1 MQGLFQDLRYALRQL
16 RHSLGFTLT
25 AVLSLALGIGATT
38 AVFSVVYAVVLDPY
52 PYVDVDRMI
61 HPVVTTKRGDDRW
74 LYFTG
79 PQYQQM
85 RKSPSVESAFAQDD
99 WNLTTTGG
107 DLPED
112 VAAEYL
118 TGNAFNQLGVP
129 ALMGRGLI
137 PGDAPEG
144 QDPQP
149 VAVLGYKFWL
159 RHYNGERDVIGKNIQ
174 LVHKNY
180 TIVGVAQPRFSWGDA
195 DVYLPLKVS
204 ADPSRGYYVGVKL
217 KPGVSH
223 AAIDAEFQSLFEQF
237 AKETPKHFPDDGFRV
252 NVKGFNERFMKELG
266 PTLYLLLGSVALLLL
281 IGCGN
286 VSILLLAR
294 GTAREH
300 EFAVRAA
307 VGAGR
312 MRLLRQL
319 LTESLLLSL
328 SGAALGVL
336 LAYRLVAIIVPMLPQ
351 SSFPHEAAIRINLPV
366 LCFSVGLAIVTGVFF
381 GLSPAMQFSR
391 PEVSQVMQATTKK
404 VMGGVRGK
412 RMHNMLIGGQIAL
425 TLLLLATAGAAIQG
439 FIRLN
444 NSHLGYNPHNV
455 MSVGIPVHDN
465 TYTTWDSRAQ
475 YFTQLM
481 QKVAAMPDVKMA
493 GLSTNATPPDNGSTN
508 KFEILGKPAAE
519 DQQARLNFVSHEY
532 FPVLQ
537 IPLMQGRLW
546 DDAETKR
553 GARVAIINQ
562 MLAKQYFPA
571 GDAVGHQI
579 RVPDLK
585 ADPPITQAIPES
597 SDWLEIVGVV
607 GDALDDGLGKPVKP
621 GVYIPYTI
629 WMPPW
634 TQILV
639 RTEVPPL
646 TILHGVREQ
655 IHSVDAD
662 QQAEGH
668 VRSLEEWITNQREW
682 ASQHLIA
689 MLFGAFAAL
698 ALSLAAVGLYSV
710 VSYTVAQR
718 TNEFGIRM
726 ALGAQRTDVLRMVF
740 LSTSF
745 SVGVGIVAGVVLSLA
760 MKRVVAQWAQGS
772 TISLAVLLGVTV
784 LMAAVAIIACILPAH
799 HASTIDPMKALRYE

>member
-1 MQGLFQDLRYALRQL
+1 MRCTSRGTASTTSACRCCWAADCSPVTLPKARTR
-16 RHSLGFTLT
+16 SLSPFSATSSG
-25 AVLSLALGIGATT
+25 SGITT
-38 AVFSVVYAVVLDPY
+38 ASKML
-52 PYVDVDRMI
+52 
-61 HPVVTTKRGDDRW
+61 
-74 LYFTG
+74 
-79 PQYQQM
+79 
-85 RKSPSVESAFAQDD
+85 SA
-99 WNLTTTGG
+99 
-107 DLPED
+107 
-112 VAAEYL
+112 
-118 TGNAFNQLGVP
+118 
-129 ALMGRGLI
+129 R
-137 PGDAPEG
+137 
-144 QDPQP
+144 
-149 VAVLGYKFWL
+149 
-159 RHYNGERDVIGKNIQ
+159 RQ

-180 TIVGVAQPRFSWGDA
+180 TIIGITPPRFTWGDA
-195 DVYLPLKVS
+195 DVYLPLKLS
-204 ADPSRGYYVGVKL
+204 SDPSRAYQVDTKL
-217 KPGVSH
+217 KSGVSH
-223 AAIDAEFQSLFEQF
+223 AAANAEFQALFERF
-237 AKETPKHFPDDGFRV
+237 AQETPKHFPHESFRV
-252 NVKGFNERFMKELG
+252 SVKGLNDQFIERLG
-266 PTLYLLLGSVALLLL
+266 STLGLLLGSVALLLL

-312 MRLLRQL
+312 ARLLRQL
-319 LTESLLLSL
+319 LTESLALSL

-336 LAYRLVAIIVPMLPQ
+336 LAYRLVAVIVSLLPEGT
-351 SSFPHEAAIRINLPV
+351 FPHEASIRINLPV
-366 LCFSVGLAIVTGVFF
+366 LCFSVGLAILTGVFF

-391 PEVSQVMQATTKK
+391 PEVSQVMQASTRK
-404 VMGGVRGK
+404 VLGGVRGK
-412 RMHNMLIGGQIAL
+412 RMHNTLIAGQIAL
-425 TLLLLATAGAAIQG
+425 TLLLLASAGAAIRG
-439 FIRLN
+439 FIKLN
-444 NSHLGYNPHNV
+444 HSHLGYNPHNV

-465 TYTTWDSRAQ
+465 TYTTWESRAQ

-481 QKVAAMPDVKMA
+481 QKVAAMREVKMA
-493 GLSTNATPPDNGSTN
+493 GLSTNATPPDNGATN
-508 KFEILGKPAAE
+508 KFELLGKPSLE
-519 DQQARLNFVSHEY
+519 DQLARLNFVSHEY

-546 DDAETKR
+546 DDSETKR
-553 GARVAIINQ
+553 GARVAVINET
-562 MLAKQYFPA
+562 LAKKYFPT

-579 RVPDLK
+579 RMPNLK

-597 SDWLEIVGVV
+597 NDWLEIVGVV

-682 ASQHLIA
+682 ASQHLVA

-698 ALSLAAVGLYSV
+698 ALALAAVGLYSV

-726 ALGAQRTDVLRMVF
+726 ALGAQRADVLRMV
-740 LSTSF
+740 LHSTTA
-745 SVGVGIVAGVVLSLA
+745 SVGTGLVVGVVLSLA
-760 MKRVVAQWAQGS
+760 MKRIVAQWAQGS
-772 TISLAVLLGVTV
+772 SISFAVLLGVTV
-784 LMAAVAIIACILPAH
+784 LLAAVAAMACMLPAH
-799 HASTIDPMKALRYE
+799 RASTVDPMQALRYE

>member
-1 MQGLFQDLRYALRQL
+1 MHGFLQDLRYGLRQL
-16 RHSLGFTLT
+16 RRSPGFTAT

-52 PYVDVDRMI
+52 PYVDVNRMI
-61 HPVVTTKRGDDRW
+61 HPVVTTKRDEDW
-74 LYFTG
+74 WPDFTG
-79 PQYQQM
+79 PQFEQIE
-85 RKSPSVESAFAQDD
+85 KSPSVESAFAQDG

-112 VAAEYL
+112 VNAVYL
-118 TGNAFNQLGVP
+118 TGKAFNQLGVP
-129 ALMGRGLI
+129 ALLGRGLQ
-137 PGDAPEG
+137 PSDAPQG
-144 QDPQP
+144 ADPEP
-149 VAVLGYKFWL
+149 VAVLGYKFWQ
-159 RHYNGERDVIGKNIQ
+159 RHYNSERDVVGKNIQ

-237 AKETPKHFPDDGFRV
+237 AKEAPKHFPSDSFRV
-252 NVKGFNERFMKELG
+252 SVKGFNERFMQRLG

-312 MRLLRQL
+312 SRLLRQL

-336 LAYRLVAIIVPMLPQ
+336 LAYRLVAIIVPMLPD

-366 LCFSVGLAIVTGVFF
+366 LCFSVGLAILTGVFF

-391 PEVSQVMQATTKK
+391 PEVSQVMQASTKK

-412 RMHNMLIGGQIAL
+412 RMHSTLIAGQIAL

-439 FIRLN
+439 FIKLDH
-444 NSHLGYNPHNV
+444 SHLGYNPHNV

-465 TYTTWDSRAQ
+465 TYTSWESRSQ

-481 QKVAAMPDVKMA
+481 QKVAAMPEVKMA
-493 GLSTNATPPDNGSTN
+493 GLSTNATPPANGATN

-532 FPVLQ
+532 FPVLR
-537 IPLMQGRLW
+537 IPLLQGRLW
-546 DDAETKR
+546 DDAETRR
-553 GARVAIINQ
+553 GARVAVINQ
-562 MLAKQYFPA
+562 TLAKQYFPA
-571 GDAVGHQI
+571 GDALGRQI
-579 RVPDLK
+579 RMPNLK

-597 SDWLEIVGVV
+597 SDWFEVIGVAS
-607 GDALDDGLGKPVKP
+607 DALDDGLGKPVKA
-621 GVYIPYTI
+621 GIYVPYTI
-629 WMPPW
+629 FMPPW

-639 RTEVPPL
+639 RTDVPPL
-646 TILHGVREQ
+646 SILNNVRRQ
-655 IHSVDAD
+655 VHSVDAD
-662 QQAEGH
+662 QQTIGH
-668 VRSLEEWITNQREW
+668 VRSLEEWITGQQEW
-682 ASQHLIA
+682 AQQHLVA

-698 ALSLAAVGLYSV
+698 ALVLAAVGLYSV

-726 ALGAQRTDVLRMVF
+726 ALGAQRGDVLRMVF
-740 LSTSF
+740 FSTSF
-745 SVGVGIVAGVVLSLA
+745 SVGSGVVAGVVLSLA

-772 TISLAVLLGVTV
+772 AISLAVLLGVTV
-784 LMAAVAIIACILPAH
+784 LMAAVAGIACVLPAH
-799 HASTIDPMKALRYE
+799 RASTIDPMKALRYE

>member
-1 MQGLFQDLRYALRQL
+1 MQSLLQDLRYGFRQL
-16 RHSLGFTLT
+16 RKSPGFTII

-52 PYVDVDRMI
+52 PYVGVERMI
-61 HPVVTTKRGDDRW
+61 HPVATTKRGEDWW
-74 LYFTG
+74 LSFTG
-79 PQYQQM
+79 PQYQQI
-85 RKSPSVESAFAQDD
+85 RNSPSVESAFAQDE
-99 WNLTTTGG
+99 WNLTTTGS

-112 VAAEYL
+112 VDAIYL
-118 TGNAFNQLGVP
+118 TGNAFHQLGVP
-129 ALMGRGLI
+129 ALLGRGLQ
-137 PGDAPEG
+137 PSDAPEG
-144 QDPQP
+144 ADPEP
-149 VAVLGYKFWL
+149 VAVLGYKFWQ
-159 RHYNGERDVIGKNIQ
+159 RHYNGERDAVGKNIQ
-174 LVHKNY
+174 LVHRNY
-180 TIVGVAQPRFSWGDA
+180 AIVGVMPPRFSWGDA
-195 DVYLPLKVS
+195 DVYLPLKVT
-204 ADPSRGYYVGVKL
+204 ADTSRGYYVGVKL

-237 AKETPKHFPDDGFRV
+237 AKETPRRFPTDGFRV

-312 MRLLRQL
+312 RRLLRQL

-336 LAYRLVAIIVPMLPQ
+336 LAYRLVAVIVPMLPE
-351 SSFPHEAAIRINLPV
+351 SSFPHEAAIHISVPV
-366 LCFSVGLAIVTGVFF
+366 LCFSVGLAILTGVFF

-391 PEVSQVMQATTKK
+391 PEVSQVMQASAKK
-404 VMGGVRGK
+404 VVGGVRGK

-439 FIRLN
+439 FIKLN
-444 NSHLGYNPHNV
+444 HSHLGYNPHNV

-465 TYTTWDSRAQ
+465 TYTTWESRAQ

-481 QKVAAMPDVKMA
+481 QKVAAMPQVKMA
-493 GLSTNATPPDNGSTN
+493 GLSTNATPPDNGATN

-519 DQQARLNFVSHEY
+519 DQEARLNFVSHEY
-532 FPVLQ
+532 FPVLE

-546 DDAETKR
+546 DDAETER
-553 GARVAIINQ
+553 GARVAVINET
-562 MLAKQYFPA
+562 LAKRYFPA

-579 RVPDLK
+579 RMPNLK
-585 ADPPITQAIPES
+585 GEPPLNQAIPGS
-597 SDWLEIVGVV
+597 NDWLEIVGVV
-607 GDALDDGLGKPVKP
+607 GDALDDGLGKPVKA

-629 WMPPW
+629 WMPTW

-639 RTEVPPL
+639 RTDVPPL
-646 TILHGVREQ
+646 SILHGVREQ
-655 IHSVDAD
+655 IHSVDVD
-662 QQAEGH
+662 QQASGH
-668 VRSLEEWITNQREW
+668 VRSLEEWITGQREW
-682 ASQHLIA
+682 ASQHLVA

-698 ALSLAAVGLYSV
+698 ALVLAAVGLYSV

-726 ALGAQRTDVLRMVF
+726 ALGAQRNDVLKMVF
-740 LSTSF
+740 LSTIS
-745 SVGVGIVAGVVLSLA
+745 SVGTGVLAGVILSLA
-760 MKRVVAQWAQGS
+760 MKRIVAQWAQGS
-772 TISLAVLLGVTV
+772 SISVAVLLGVT
-784 LMAAVAIIACILPAH
+784 LLLGAVAALACVLPAH
-799 HASTIDPMKALRYE
+799 RASTVDPMQALRYE